1 MRIVKILPSFERN
14 LKRVSSKDRTKIKKS
29 LHQLNSFI
37 TKGVLPKGSGLKKLT
52 NSIYEIRMDIR
63 LRIIIQ
69 MDEDVVYL
77 VLVGSHS
84 DIKRYL
90 NRYR

>member
-1 MRIVKILPSFERN
+1 MRIVKILPSFEKN
-14 LKRVSSKDRTKIKKS
+14 LKKLSSKDRTKIKKS

-37 TKGVLPKGSGLKKLT
+37 TTGVLPKGSGLKKLT

-90 NRYR
+90 NRCR

>member
-14 LKRVSSKDRTKIKKS
+14 LKKVSSKDRTKIKKS

-37 TKGVLPKGSGLKKLT
+37 AKGVLPKGLGLKKLT
-52 NSIYEIRMDIR
+52 NSIYEIRVDIR

-69 MDEDVVYL
+69 MEEDVVYL

-90 NRYR
+90 NRCR